1 MRQKRGTIIILATAL
16 ALGAALRAA
25 AAQEAERPDPAGGR
39 GLKPFAELSAGPLIG
54 LDRPLRGAAAGLL
67 VGLGISPFEIGARAA
82 GAYDSGLK
90 VWDARFDLELGL
102 GGGLRAIVGG
112 LILPGSPALED
123 SSGNEAAVRAAP
135 RDWPN
140 RFGIAVA
147 LAELLP
153 RRGARGRGEA
163 AVPWP
168 APSLGLDAELVYA
181 SYRVEA
187 ENALSGARSLSGAAA
202 FAAGVEARVMLVLRW
217 GPRRA
222 RP

>member
-1 MRQKRGTIIILATAL
+1 MRQNRDTIIILATAL

-25 AAQEAERPDPAGGR
+25 AAQEPERPDSEGGR
-39 GLKPFAELSAGPLIG
+39 GLRPFVELSAGPLIG
-54 LDRPLRGAAAGLL
+54 LDKPLRGAAADLL
-67 VGLGISPFEIGARAA
+67 VGLRISPFEAGLRAA

-90 VWDARFDLELGL
+90 VWDARFDIELGL

-112 LILPGSPALED
+112 LLLPGGPTLED
-123 SSGNEAAVRAAP
+123 SSGNEAAARAAP

-147 LAELLP
+147 LAELIP
-153 RRGARGRGEA
+153 GDRVAARGDAGGDARARG
-163 AVPWP
+163 
-168 APSLGLDAELVYA
+168 PSLSLDAELVYA

-187 ENALSGARSLSGAAA
+187 ENALSGAAA

-217 GPRRA
+217 GARRA